1 MSAVVRV
8 PRPRFGMLEGIRGLG
23 ALAIAAYHIFRYGPL
38 PEAAAPF
45 MSGPVG
51 FLISHGWMAVQW
63 FFVIAGFSLAYLL
76 LDKRLSV
83 RDVWLLARRRTV
95 RLGVAYWFTIFLA
108 IGLTIVAVVVFEDQ
122 SFNEQLPT
130 WDQVLAHLFFLH
142 DIIDYENLTTGIWF
156 LAVDVQF
163 GIVFGVLLALAQ
175 TLSGGSEHEKS
186 QPRTWALLVCFA
198 PLTIYS
204 LFRSIRDP
212 ATDMWF
218 HHFFCLPMLGAAICW
233 TLEKRL
239 NPWVLRVYFLL
250 FGIQLYLDFSLEV
263 ATALTAGVVIHVA
276 GVLQR
281 LNRWLAHPVLLY
293 LGKISYS
300 LFLIHYPVSWI
311 VETIGAAWTGISPG
325 LALFWL
331 FASLIASIGAAHL
344 LYTWVER
351 PGLEWARRL
360 H

>member
-1 MSAVVRV
+1 
-8 PRPRFGMLEGIRGLG
+8 MLEGIRGLG

-38 PEAAAPF
+38 PVAAAPVVPTPLNF
-45 MSGPVG
+45 A
-51 FLISHGWMAVQW
+51 ISHGWMAVQW
-63 FFVIAGFSLAYLL
+63 FFVIAGFSLAFLL
-76 LDKRLSV
+76 LDKRLGV
-83 RDVWLLARRRTV
+83 RDVWLLARRRTL

-108 IGLTIVAVVVFEDQ
+108 VGLTIVAIVGFDNR

-130 WDQVLAHLFFLH
+130 WDQVLAHLLFLQ
-142 DIIDYENLTTGIWF
+142 DVIDYENLTTGIWF

-163 GIVFGVLLALAQ
+163 GIVFGVLVALAQ
-175 TLSGGSEHEKS
+175 TISGGDDRETS
-186 QPRTWALLVCFA
+186 QPRAWALVVCFA
-198 PLTIYS
+198 PLSIYS
-204 LFRSIRDP
+204 LFRSISDP

-218 HHFFCLPMLGAAICW
+218 YHFFCMPMLGATICW
-233 TLEKRL
+233 TLERRL
-239 NPWVLRVYFLL
+239 NRWVLGVYFLL

-263 ATALTAGVVIHVA
+263 ATALTAGIVIYVA
-276 GVLQR
+276 GRLQR
-281 LNRWLAHPVLLY
+281 LNVWLAQPVLQY

-300 LFLIHYPVSWI
+300 LFLIHYPVSWM
-311 VETIGAAWTGISPG
+311 VETIGTAWTGISPG

-331 FASLIASIGAAHL
+331 LASLIASVGAAHL